1 MLLKAV
7 VPALLFGGAV
17 LFTFIPWS
25 IKHVTEND
33 NITFAH
39 LLTGKSPGPVLYPE
53 MKESVETRMPGTSA
67 DKKSGEPARKYTDKY
82 EEISRYL
89 GYEEGVIRFISLP
102 YDLAMKINVKLWSAD
117 MGIVFLILL
126 PLLMFSYAGGRHLFY
141 NIGKMIILVLFLSV
155 SVISTLG
162 GESFNVTSALEDL
175 QSNTFIDSSSFLFL
189 APIYIFLKSLLL
201 KISVLLMPVYSTL
214 TWQAP
219 GFSFTL
225 VIISSVILIL
235 LYYPAWKPATS
246 MVRMMMALIF
256 TILMIWMI
264 LASGI
269 FWYGMAGFALLSV
282 ILIYLFWN
290 RDSLTSGDPYFN
302 RYFLSLVVGLW
313 IILITPF
320 QFMPVHFSMDTKNDR
335 SDFRYFLDPPFANY
349 ALGGASERDVFKQ
362 FFQPAEQNIIHIL
375 NNDRK
380 ARVMNVSTFLTY
392 HILDNDRRVI
402 TDNQLG
408 IFDKIYG
415 IAKGD
420 PKEIVNELKRKEVKY
435 ILVSLY
441 TPTLDM
447 TPEKSLVKK
456 YRNMMTS
463 LVNNPGA
470 RIVAT
475 NRIVERPD
483 GNMPYNAGGSQVRAM
498 FHLAGMR
505 VLEQG
510 SVALFEIL

>member
-1 MLLKAV
+1 
-7 VPALLFGGAV
+7 
-17 LFTFIPWS
+17 
-25 IKHVTEND
+25 
-33 NITFAH
+33 
-39 LLTGKSPGPVLYPE
+39 
-53 MKESVETRMPGTSA
+53 
-67 DKKSGEPARKYTDKY
+67 
-82 EEISRYL
+82 
-89 GYEEGVIRFISLP
+89 
-102 YDLAMKINVKLWSAD
+102 
-117 MGIVFLILL
+117 
-126 PLLMFSYAGGRHLFY
+126 
-141 NIGKMIILVLFLSV
+141 
-155 SVISTLG
+155 
-162 GESFNVTSALEDL
+162 
-175 QSNTFIDSSSFLFL
+175 
-189 APIYIFLKSLLL
+189 
-201 KISVLLMPVYSTL
+201 
-214 TWQAP
+214 
-219 GFSFTL
+219 
-225 VIISSVILIL
+225 
-235 LYYPAWKPATS
+235 
-246 MVRMMMALIF
+246 
-256 TILMIWMI
+256 
-264 LASGI
+264 
-269 FWYGMAGFALLSV
+269 
-282 ILIYLFWN
+282 
-290 RDSLTSGDPYFN
+290 
-302 RYFLSLVVGLW
+302 
-313 IILITPF
+313 
-320 QFMPVHFSMDTKNDR
+320 MPVHFSMDTKNDR